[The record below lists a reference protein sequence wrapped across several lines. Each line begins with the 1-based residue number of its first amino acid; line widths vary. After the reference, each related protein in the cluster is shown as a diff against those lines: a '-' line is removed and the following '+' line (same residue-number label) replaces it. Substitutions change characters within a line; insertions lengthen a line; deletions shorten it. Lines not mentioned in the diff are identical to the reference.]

1 MSNSRKTTS
10 PQWKPP
16 AQNPSILYSQ
26 RTPSTNNSIATSPN
40 GTSNGVRQTGFV
52 EKLLHSY
59 GFIQCNEREARVFF
73 HFSEYSGN
81 AEDMKIGDPVEF
93 QLSCDRRSGKRIAI
107 SVIKV
112 DPSVSSQEIFS
123 EERFQGS
130 IVQEAKPVK
139 TKNGTVP
146 GNQDGLGR
154 VTYVHNGECFFIP
167 YGLEDVKSDDG
178 SLKLKAGD
186 QVKFYIASDKRNG
199 TLRARKVEEVGLP
212 EPEKYQGVVCS
223 MKENFGFIER
233 SDVVKEI
240 FFHYSEYKGDIN
252 ELLLGDDVEFQ
263 IQSRTGR
270 EVAVNISRLPEGT
283 VIFEDVA
290 SERIKGKILKPL
302 KTSNKGRQGDPLC
315 GRIVYEDDGH
325 QIEIP
330 FGDKD
335 QKGDF
340 TLQLD
345 DLVEFSIAT
354 DRRDGLQR
362 ATQIELLESSFE
374 KSKEIREVG
383 IVATL
388 KDGYGFI
395 QCADRDLRVFFH
407 FSEALD
413 PTHELKPQDE
423 VEFTVV
429 QDPSSPNKQIAV
441 RIKAL
446 PKRTLSLTIS
456 SEKYIGTIDRE
467 PATHKSPGKNK
478 EGESGNIIYDYEGTI
493 QQIPYYLKDLIEPKN
508 PPRYGDKIEFSIG
521 ESSRNSQKRA
531 VNVKVVLRNVAGKC
545 QGFIATL
552 KDNYGFIE
560 NADHEKEVFFHF
572 SSVENVPM
580 EFNLGDEVEYTLA
593 KKGAKLSAE
602 NIKKLPKG
610 TVSPEEILWDKGTLQ
625 GKIVRPLRIVN
636 PDQDDYSGLVQV
648 GLDEDEEEVYPYG
661 ITSLADKRD
670 FLQKGD
676 VVKFQIATV
685 KSTGKKRA
693 VCVAAMRSYVRAKV
707 DSVKGLYG
715 FLNYEVEDG
724 KKLFFHMTEVHDSI
738 ELQPGDEVEFVVVQ
752 NQRNAKYSACS
763 LRKITDTRRP
773 ERLLS
778 RLKSFTEETGPRVI
792 LIRPPQGPDVT
803 PLFLPP
809 STPTSNFSFFKLD
822 SLPCYS
828 SFPPLSLSLS
838 QTQPPGTWMTSGL
851 V

>member
-10 PQWKPP
+10 PQWKIFQPP

-40 GTSNGVRQTGFV
+40 GNSNGVRQTGFV

-73 HFSEYSGN
+73 HFSEYNGD
-81 AEDMKIGDPVEF
+81 AEDMNIGDPVEF
-93 QLSCDRRSGKRIAI
+93 QLYYDRRSGKRTAI

-139 TKNGTVP
+139 AKNGTVP

-154 VTYVHNGECFFIP
+154 VTYVHNGECFFLP

-199 TLRARKVEEVGLP
+199 TLRARNVEGVGLP
-212 EPEKYQGVVCS
+212 EPDKYQGVVCS
-223 MKENFGFIER
+223 MKDNFGFIER

-240 FFHYSEYKGDIN
+240 FFHYSEYRGDIN
-252 ELLLGDDVEFQ
+252 ELLLGDDVQFQ
-263 IQSRTGR
+263 IQSRTTVGHDQKPQCQGSVVAKSEGR

-290 SERIKGKILKPL
+290 SDRIKGKILKSL

-315 GRIVYEDDGH
+315 GRIVYEKDD
-325 QIEIP
+325 QEMEIA

-340 TLQLD
+340 TLQVD
-345 DLVEFSIAT
+345 DLIEFSIAT

-374 KSKEIREVG
+374 KSLEIREV
-383 IVATL
+383 
-388 KDGYGFI
+388 
-395 QCADRDLRVFFH
+395 
-407 FSEALD
+407 
-413 PTHELKPQDE
+413 
-423 VEFTVV
+423 
-429 QDPSSPNKQIAV
+429 DPSSPNKQIAV
-441 RIKAL
+441 RIKSL

-478 EGESGNIIYDYEGTI
+478 EGESGNIIYDYERTI
-493 QQIPYYLKDLIEPKN
+493 QQIPYYLKDLIESKS

-531 VNVKVVLRNVAGKC
+531 VNIKVVLRNVAGKC

-610 TVSPEEILWDKGTLQ
+610 TVSPEEILWDKGILQ

-636 PDQDDYSGLVQV
+636 PEQDDYSGLVQV

-685 KSTGKKRA
+685 KCTGKKRA

-792 LIRPPQGPDVT
+792 LTRQPRGPDGTKGFTHVRIPLTQVT
-803 PLFLPP
+803 E
-809 STPTSNFSFFKLD
+809 
-822 SLPCYS
+822 
-828 SFPPLSLSLS
+828 
-838 QTQPPGTWMTSGL
+838 
-851 V
+851 

>member
-10 PQWKPP
+10 PQWKNFQPP

-73 HFSEYSGN
+73 HFSEYSGD

-93 QLSCDRRSGKRIAI
+93 QLSYDRRSGKRIAI

-154 VTYVHNGECFFIP
+154 VTYVHNGECFFLP

-199 TLRARKVEEVGLP
+199 TLRARKVEGVGLP
-212 EPEKYQGVVCS
+212 EPDKFQGVVCS

-233 SDVVKEI
+233 ADVVKEI

-263 IQSRTGR
+263 IQSRTTVAHDQKSQNQGSVGSKQEGR

-290 SERIKGKILKPL
+290 SERLKGRILKSL
-302 KTSNKGRQGDPLC
+302 KSSSKGRQGDPLC
-315 GRIVYEDDGH
+315 GRIVYEEDGH

-335 QKGDF
+335 QKGEF
-340 TLQLD
+340 TLQPD

-362 ATQIELLESSFE
+362 STQIELLESSFE
-374 KSKEIREVG
+374 KSKEIREV
-383 IVATL
+383 
-388 KDGYGFI
+388 
-395 QCADRDLRVFFH
+395 
-407 FSEALD
+407 
-413 PTHELKPQDE
+413 
-423 VEFTVV
+423 
-429 QDPSSPNKQIAV
+429 DPSSPNKQIAV

-493 QQIPYYLKDLIEPKN
+493 QQISYFLKDLIDSKN

-636 PDQDDYSGLVQV
+636 PEQDDYSGLVQV

-685 KSTGKKRA
+685 KCTGKKRA

-792 LIRPPQGPDVT
+792 LIRPPQGPD
-803 PLFLPP
+803 
-809 STPTSNFSFFKLD
+809 
-822 SLPCYS
+822 
-828 SFPPLSLSLS
+828 
-838 QTQPPGTWMTSGL
+838 GTKGFTH
-851 V
+851 VRIPIKVAE

>member
-10 PQWKPP
+10 PQWKNFQPP

-26 RTPSTNNSIATSPN
+26 RTPTTNNSIATSPN

-59 GFIQCNEREARVFF
+59 GFIQCNERESRVFF

-81 AEDMKIGDPVEF
+81 AENVKVGDPVEF
-93 QLSCDRRSGKRIAI
+93 QLSYDRRTGKRIAC
-107 SVIKV
+107 SVIKI
-112 DPSVSSQEIFS
+112 DPGVSSQEILS

-139 TKNGTVP
+139 AKNGTVS

-154 VTYVHNGECFFIP
+154 VTYLHNGECFFLP
-167 YGLEDVKSDDG
+167 YGLEDVIDG
-178 SLKLKAGD
+178 SSKLKAGD
-186 QVKFYIASDKRNG
+186 QVRFYIASDKRNG
-199 TLRARKVEEVGLP
+199 NIRARRLESVMVQNQ
-212 EPEKYQGVVCS
+212 EKYQGVVCS

-240 FFHYSEYKGDIN
+240 FFHYSEYKGDIS

-263 IQSRTGR
+263 IQSRSRQWDYSLNSHKNSNQPENDGR

-290 SERIKGKILKPL
+290 IESINGRILKTL
-302 KTSNKGRQGDPLC
+302 KNSNKGRQGDPLC
-315 GRIVYEDDGH
+315 GRIVYEVDNR
-325 QIEIP
+325 QVEIP

-340 TLQLD
+340 TLQVD
-345 DLVEFSIAT
+345 DLVAFNIAT

-362 ATQIELLESSFE
+362 ATQIELLDCTFE
-374 KSKEIREVG
+374 KSKETREVG

-388 KDGYGFI
+388 KEGYGFI

-407 FSEALD
+407 FSEMLD
-413 PTHELKPQDE
+413 QTKELKLQDE

-429 QDPSSPNKQIAV
+429 QDPSSPNKQIAI
-441 RIKAL
+441 RIKML

-456 SEKYIGTIDRE
+456 TEKYIGTIDRE

-478 EGESGNIIYDYEGTI
+478 EGESGNIIYDYEGAI
-493 QQIPYYLKDLIEPKN
+493 QQIPYYLKDLVDQKG

-521 ESSRNSQKRA
+521 ESSRNGQKRA
-531 VNVKVVLRNVAGKC
+531 VNIRVVLRNVAGKC

-572 SSVENVPM
+572 SSIENDQL

-610 TVSPEEILWDKGTLQ
+610 TVSPEEIIWEKGTLQ
-625 GKIVRPLRIVN
+625 GKIIRPLRIVN
-636 PDQDDYSGLVQV
+636 PEQDEYSGLVQV
-648 GLDEDEEEVYPYG
+648 GLDEDEEEVYQYG

-676 VVKFQIATV
+676 VVKFQIASV
-685 KSTGKKRA
+685 KATGKKRA

-707 DSVKGLYG
+707 DSVKGLFG

-752 NQRNAKYSACS
+752 NQRNAKFSACS

-773 ERLLS
+773 DRLLN
-778 RLKSFTEETGPRVI
+778 RLKSFTEETGPRII
-792 LIRPPQGPDVT
+792 LIRAPKGPD
-803 PLFLPP
+803 
-809 STPTSNFSFFKLD
+809 
-822 SLPCYS
+822 
-828 SFPPLSLSLS
+828 
-838 QTQPPGTWMTSGL
+838 GTKGFAHARTAVKIL
-851 V
+851 E

>member
-10 PQWKPP
+10 PQWKNFQPP

-263 IQSRTGR
+263 IQSRTTVAHDQKSQCQGSVVTKSEGR

-374 KSKEIREVG
+374 KSKEIREV
-383 IVATL
+383 
-388 KDGYGFI
+388 
-395 QCADRDLRVFFH
+395 
-407 FSEALD
+407 
-413 PTHELKPQDE
+413 
-423 VEFTVV
+423 
-429 QDPSSPNKQIAV
+429 DPSSPNKQIAV

-792 LIRPPQGPDVT
+792 LIRPPQGPDGTKGFTHIRT
-803 PLFLPP
+803 PI
-809 STPTSNFSFFKLD
+809 KAAE
-822 SLPCYS
+822 
-828 SFPPLSLSLS
+828 
-838 QTQPPGTWMTSGL
+838 
-851 V
+851 